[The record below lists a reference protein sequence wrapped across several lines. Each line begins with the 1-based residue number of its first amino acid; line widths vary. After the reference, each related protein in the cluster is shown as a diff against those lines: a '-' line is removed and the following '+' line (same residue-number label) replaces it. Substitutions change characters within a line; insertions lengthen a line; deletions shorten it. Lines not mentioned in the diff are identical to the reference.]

1 MDSKPESFL
10 INDVNIIYERYI
22 FGSAIQEENETIINF
37 IERLKH
43 LSIKCDYRNMTE
55 DLIRDR
61 LILGMRD
68 DEMRKVFVL
77 NKFLTLQE
85 AISICESLEIINSNC
100 NESYYI
106 KTEPDLEI
114 CGSHSSIQSVSED
127 LDLLLPIKEESS
139 SPIHQEIIHAET
151 IEITTS
157 DEDDDVISEQAGD
170 SYEEMD
176 ISFLNDVKTYQML
189 DVPKYSCN
197 ICDENFFEIK
207 NLTLHI
213 KECKKKKL

>member
-1 MDSKPESFL
+1 MHSEPEQYL
-10 INDVNIIYERYI
+10 INDFNVIYERYI
-22 FGSAIQEENETIINF
+22 FGSAIQEESETIINF
-37 IERLKH
+37 IDRLKH
-43 LSIKCDYRNMTE
+43 LSIKCDYQNMTD

-85 AISICESLEIINSNC
+85 AISICESLEIVNCC
-100 NESYYI
+100 NEAYHI
-106 KTEPDLEI
+106 KTEPDLEM
-114 CGSHSSIQSVSED
+114 CESHSSIQSISDDVE
-127 LDLLLPIKEESS
+127 LLPIKEESC

-151 IEITTS
+151 IEITT
-157 DEDDDVISEQAGD
+157 DEDEEVISEQTEQTEETF
-170 SYEEMD
+170 EEMD

-197 ICDENFFEIK
+197 ICDETFFEIK
-207 NLTLHI
+207 DLTVHI
-213 KECKKKKL
+213 KLCKKSKL